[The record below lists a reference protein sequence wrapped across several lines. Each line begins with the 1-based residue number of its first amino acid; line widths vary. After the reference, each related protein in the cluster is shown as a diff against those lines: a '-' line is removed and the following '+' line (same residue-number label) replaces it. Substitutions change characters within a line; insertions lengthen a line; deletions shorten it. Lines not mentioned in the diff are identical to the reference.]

1 VAAPRFFGAILAL
14 SCLVVTTACRRAEN
28 AAPGITV
35 KEEIT
40 PRPARVGLATVSIEL
55 ADSSQKAVSH
65 AAIMVEADMSHPG
78 MSPVFAEAKE
88 TAPGSYRA
96 PIEFN
101 MGGDWVLLLHIKL
114 ADGRRIERQMDVRGV
129 QSN

>member
-1 VAAPRFFGAILAL
+1 
-14 SCLVVTTACRRAEN
+14 
-28 AAPGITV
+28 V
-35 KEEIT
+35 KEEIM
-40 PRPARVGLATVSIEL
+40 PRPAKVGPATVSIEL
-55 ADSSQKAVSH
+55 ADSSQTAISH

-78 MSPVFAEAKE
+78 MRPVFAEAKE

-96 PIEFN
+96 PIEFS

-114 ADGRRIERQMDVRGV
+114 ADGRRIERQMHVRGV

>member
-1 VAAPRFFGAILAL
+1 MAGIGTIAA
-14 SCLVVTTACRRAEN
+14 TACHRVVD
-28 AAPGITV
+28 AAPGISA

-40 PRPARVGLATVSIEL
+40 PQPVRVGPATVSIEL
-55 ADSSQKAVSH
+55 ADQSQKPVAH

-78 MSPVFAEAKE
+78 MSPVFADAKE
-88 TAPGSYRA
+88 IGPGSYRA

-114 ADGRRIERQMDVRGV
+114 ADGRKIERQMDVKGV
-129 QSN
+129 RTN